1 MDNLMDNLL
10 DEHMI
15 LFEIREKDI
24 YMRGSDCE
32 VYNIDGSIS
41 FLSDAIIWVD
51 ENGHYVKPK
60 EVKPKKCRWCCWK

>member
-1 MDNLMDNLL
+1 MDNLL
-10 DEHMI
+10 YENMK
-15 LFEIREKDI
+15 LYEMREKDI

-51 ENGHYVKPK
+51 DNGKYVKPK
-60 EVKPKKCRWCCWK
+60 AVKAKKYWCGCWK

>member
-1 MDNLMDNLL
+1 MDNLL